1 MEIKSVALLGAGAV
15 GSYIIWGLSKLPDI
29 RFGIIAEGSRAA
41 RLRDEGCSIN
51 NVTYHPQVWSPQ
63 EAKGVDL
70 LIVALKYGALPGAL
84 ASIREAVGPNTTV
97 MSLMNGVDSE
107 KIIAGAID
115 SKQILPALIK
125 IASRHDG
132 NGVRFNPEKTIGIVF
147 GEAQAPFE
155 SERVLAI
162 EALMRSADI
171 HIRHTDCIN
180 EEIWCKFRLNVC
192 NNLPQAILGAGVG
205 CYQSSAHMK
214 AISDGLCHELEAIA
228 VAKGIDLS
236 KVDASS
242 RHGSLVPPATRYST
256 LQDLDAGR
264 HTEIDMFS
272 GALMRMGQ
280 ELGIPTPYNEYT
292 YHMIKALEEKNDGLF
307 DYVAKASDLT
317 CAK

>member
-15 GSYIIWGLSKLPDI
+15 GSYIIWGLSKLPNI
-29 RFGIIAEGSRAA
+29 KFGIIAAGSRAA
-41 RLRDEGCSIN
+41 RLRDEGCTIN
-51 NVTYHPQVWSPQ
+51 NVTYHPPVWSPQ

-70 LIVALKYGALPGAL
+70 LIVALKYGALSGAL

-97 MSLMNGVDSE
+97 MSLMNGVDS
-107 KIIAGAID
+107 
-115 SKQILPALIK
+115 KQILPALIK
-125 IASRHDG
+125 IASRHEG
-132 NGVRFNPEKTIGIVF
+132 NGVRFNAEKTIGIVF
-147 GEAQAPFE
+147 GEAQAPFK

-192 NNLPQAILGAGVG
+192 NNLPQAVIGAGLG
-205 CYQSSAHMK
+205 CYQDSEHMR
-214 AISDGLCHELEAIA
+214 AIKEGLRRELEAIA
-228 VAKGIDLS
+228 AAKGIDMS
-236 KVDASS
+236 KCPASS
-242 RHGSLVPPATRYST
+242 GRGSAVPPSVRYST

-272 GALMRMGQ
+272 GALMAMGK

-292 YHMIKALEEKNDGLF
+292 YHIIKALEEKNDGLF
-307 DYVAKASDLT
+307 DYSGQNKENT
-317 CAK
+317 CAR